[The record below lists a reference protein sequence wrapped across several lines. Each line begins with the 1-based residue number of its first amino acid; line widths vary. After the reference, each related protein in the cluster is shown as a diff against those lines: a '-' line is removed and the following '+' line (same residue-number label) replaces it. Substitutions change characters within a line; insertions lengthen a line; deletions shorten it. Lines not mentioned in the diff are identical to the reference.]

1 MRRPATHNGRSRDAG
16 ETGEAGEI
24 VAENADNTLI
34 AEPRSGVGSRPAGR
48 LRRAGK
54 VPAVM
59 YGLEADTSNLA
70 VDHRELGHI
79 LAGESGANTLITLK
93 LDGEEHLTLARQIQ
107 RHPTRGDVLHVDF
120 IRVRRDVAVA
130 AEVPVHLAGEPEGV
144 RDGGVLEQLVFTLSV
159 EAKPEDIPPGVEADV
174 SALNIGDQLRISDLP
189 LPAGVA
195 VQQEADELVVQV
207 VMPRVVEEPEPEEGE
222 EGEEIEGEVPEG
234 EEGEAAPSAEAG
246 DGAEGGGDAGSSGES
261 SES

>member
-1 MRRPATHNGRSRDAG
+1 MEGPRTPEGLVMAAD
-16 ETGEAGEI
+16 
-24 VAENADNTLI
+24 NADNTLI
-34 AEPRSGVGSRPAGR
+34 AEARTVVGSRPAGR
-48 LRRAGK
+48 LRREGK

-59 YGLEADTSNLA
+59 YGLETVTANLT
-70 VDHRELGHI
+70 VPGRELSHI

-93 LDGEEHLTLARQIQ
+93 VNGEEHLALARQIQ

-130 AEVPVHLAGEPEGV
+130 AEVPVHLVGEPEGV
-144 RDGGVLEQLVFTLSV
+144 RDGGVLEQLVFTLSI

-174 SALNIGDQLRISDLP
+174 SALNIGDQLRIADLV

-207 VMPRVVEEPEPEEGE
+207 VMPRVVEEPEPEEAE
-222 EGEEIEGEVPEG
+222 EGEEVEGEVPEG
-234 EEGEAAPSAEAG
+234 EEGEGAAAA
-246 DGAEGGGDAGSSGES
+246 AEGGEGGEAAASSDES

>member
-1 MRRPATHNGRSRDAG
+1 MAD
-16 ETGEAGEI
+16 
-24 VAENADNTLI
+24 NADNANNTLT
-34 AEPRSGVGSRPAGR
+34 AESRAIVGSRPAGR
-48 LRRAGK
+48 LRREGK

-59 YGLEADTSNLA
+59 YGLDTDTTNLT
-70 VDHRELGHI
+70 VPGRELTHI

-93 LDGEEHLTLARQIQ
+93 VDGEEHLALARQIQ

-130 AEVPVHLAGEPEGV
+130 AEVPVHLIGEPEGV
-144 RDGGVLEQLVFTLSV
+144 RDGGVLEQLVFTLSI

-174 SALNIGDQLRISDLP
+174 SALSIGDQLRIADLP
-189 LPAGVA
+189 LPPGIS

-222 EGEEIEGEVPEG
+222 EGEEVEGEAPEG
-234 EEGEAAPSAEAG
+234 EEGEGAPA
-246 DGAEGGGDAGSSGES
+246 AEGGEGSEASSSDES

>member
-1 MRRPATHNGRSRDAG
+1 MADN
-16 ETGEAGEI
+16 
-24 VAENADNTLI
+24 AENTLV
-34 AEPRSGVGSRPAGR
+34 AEPRTVVGSRPAGR

-59 YGLEADTSNLA
+59 YGLETETANVTVPS
-70 VDHRELGHI
+70 RELNHI
-79 LAGESGANTLITLK
+79 LAGESGANTLITLR
-93 LDGEEHLTLARQIQ
+93 LDGEEHLALARQIQ
-107 RHPTRGDVLHVDF
+107 RHPTRGDLLHVDF

-130 AEVPVHLAGEPEGV
+130 AEIPVHLVGEPEGV
-144 RDGGVLEQLVFTLSV
+144 RDGGILEQLVFTLSI

-174 SALNIGDQLRISDLP
+174 SALNIGDQLRIADLR

-207 VMPRVVEEPEPEEGE
+207 IVPRVVEEPEAEEAEEGE
-222 EGEEIEGEVPEG
+222 EGEVPEG
-234 EEGEAAPSAEAG
+234 EEGEAAA
-246 DGAEGGGDAGSSGES
+246 AEGGETGGEGGEAAASSDES